1 MDGFNIQSVYAEAG
15 AAENGELY
23 QKLAVSAGEVDDL
36 SLKASESPA
45 DDSYAVAAP
54 KCALLYADRG
64 VGVPEDEA

>member
-1 MDGFNIQSVYAEAG
+1 MDGFNIQSVYAETG

-64 VGVPEDEA
+64 VGVPQDEA